1 MIKINLLRNMGL
13 DAAQSGGMA
22 AAGIVAVDYQ
32 KQAAMRI
39 AAILAIPL
47 LLYAYESV
55 SISGLKEELA
65 AIQANTN
72 KVNQEKAAY
81 GDAGPKVEKYT
92 KEQAKIDEHLKV
104 IRGIAKNRLREVKAF
119 NVLENDLPPQ
129 VWLEKISLEDSTVR
143 VEGYSNNEEGV
154 RTFFDKLEN
163 SPFFSGFQPQGQSQ
177 ETVNGFKAIKFVVE
191 FRVGREAPG
200 E

>member
-13 DAAQSGGMA
+13 DAAQTGGMA

-32 KQAAMRI
+32 KQAAMKI
-39 AAILAIPL
+39 AAMLALPL
-47 LLYAYESV
+47 ALYMYESV
-55 SISGLKEELA
+55 HVSSLQEQLA
-65 AIQANTN
+65 EVQAKTN
-72 KVNQEKAAY
+72 KVNQDKAAY

-92 KEQAKIDEHLKV
+92 KEQAKIDEHLRT
-104 IRGIAKNRLREVKAF
+104 IRGLAKNRLREVKAF
-119 NVLENDLPPQ
+119 NVLQNDLPPQ
-129 VWLEKISLEDSTVR
+129 VWLEKVSLEESTVR

-163 SPFFSGFQPQGQSQ
+163 SPFFSGFQPQGQTQ
-177 ETVNGFKAIKFVVE
+177 ETVNGFRAIKFVVE